1 MEVDLE
7 MCGVTGAHWWDT
19 FELDRA
25 DVRYLKLYDFTVR
38 FASLQLGVCPFRWD
52 PAKYA
57 SVAHLH
63 NFSVF
68 LRKELPS
75 DCSSHELLC
84 QTTLIEFL
92 AKY

>member
-1 MEVDLE
+1 M
-7 MCGVTGAHWWDT
+7 
-19 FELDRA
+19 
-25 DVRYLKLYDFTVR
+25 VR
-38 FASLQLGVCPFRWD
+38 FATLQLGVCPFRWD

-68 LRKELPS
+68 LRKELPN
-75 DCSSHELLC
+75 DCAPHEPLC
-84 QTTLIEFL
+84 ETTSIEFL